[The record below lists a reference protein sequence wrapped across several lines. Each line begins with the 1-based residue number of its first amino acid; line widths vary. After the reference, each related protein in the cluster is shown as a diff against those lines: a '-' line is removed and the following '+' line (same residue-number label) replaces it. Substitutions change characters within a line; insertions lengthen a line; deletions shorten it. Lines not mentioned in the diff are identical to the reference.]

1 MLTGT
6 PLPTLLLLSALSA
19 ACQAQR
25 AQKTAPRPP
34 YVPPPEVDVSSEVRE
49 IHVDQFC
56 RILPDQAQSA
66 GAGAKLR
73 PRKDS
78 VICHLETVL
87 QSSHAEE
94 RLVGNELERSVVHI
108 EEQEYL
114 LQNVT
119 GYPVVF
125 VVEQPLR
132 KGWFVDSDPPPQ
144 EVAGSTAIFRVDAV
158 PGEIVRLHVGVRHE
172 IPKKPKPAG
181 SLASAVG
188 GSHVQ
193 PAP

>member
-1 MLTGT
+1 MFTGT
-6 PLPTLLLLSALSA
+6 RLPTLLLLSALSA
-19 ACQAQR
+19 ACQAQS

-34 YVPPPEVDVSSEVRE
+34 YVSPPEVDISSEVRE

-66 GAGAKLR
+66 GAVAKLR
-73 PRKDS
+73 PKKDS

-108 EEQEYL
+108 EEQEYV

-119 GYPVVF
+119 DYQVVF

-144 EVAGSTAIFRVDAV
+144 EVAGSTAIFRVNAV

-172 IPKKPKPAG
+172 IPKKAKPAG
-181 SLASAVG
+181 SLASVVG